1 MALENKAIPPL
12 ISRMWQIHQRE
23 LDTFDRIDDYVEGK
37 IGRPHIPDDA
47 DEEVKQ
53 IHAICIYNVLT
64 LVLDAFI
71 QNLSVVGYRR
81 GDAEENAAAWARWQV
96 NRFDARQA
104 EIYTSTVKY
113 GVGYVVAE
121 RESDGLKWRPRSP
134 RQLLALYRDPQ
145 VDWWPQYA
153 LETWVDSSNA
163 EPRRKGLL
171 FDSTHIY
178 PLDLGE
184 VSAPI
189 RDEDDKIRKVPISIG
204 ENGIGKPRPHGGVF
218 QGRSVCPVVR
228 YVNRP
233 DSEDLI
239 EGEIDRLIVDQ
250 RAINEVNFDRLM
262 VARYGAHPQNV
273 ISGWS
278 GSRQELLQT
287 AVNKTW
293 TFDDADVKASRLQG
307 ASLEPYNELIGKYE
321 EHVARRAQI
330 SPTYVM
336 SGMVNLSADALAA
349 AERNQQRKLGAM
361 REAHGESHEQLLQ
374 LSAGMDGDAATAEDE
389 SAEVIWKDTEARAF
403 GAMTDG
409 IYKIASAL
417 AEGLPIEPLLPLI
430 PGVTQQMIV
439 ALKAAAKRARD
450 QRTVTELVSAL
461 RPGAAAATQ
470 DPRVA
475 ELAERTA

>member
-1 MALENKAIPPL
+1 MLTADQIPPL
-12 ISRMWQIHQRE
+12 ISRMWQIHQHE
-23 LDTFDRIDDYVEGK
+23 LTAFDRIDEYVDGK

-47 DEEVKQ
+47 DEEVKE
-53 IHAICIYNVLT
+53 IHAICVHNVLT

-81 GDAEENAAAWARWQV
+81 GDAEVNDEAWKKWQA
-96 NRFDARQA
+96 NRMDARQA

-153 LETWVDSSNA
+153 LETWVDSTDGK
-163 EPRRKGLL
+163 PRRKGLL
-171 FDSTHIY
+171 FDATHIY

-184 VSAPI
+184 LSAPI
-189 RDEDDKIRKVPISIG
+189 RDEDDKIRKVPISVG
-204 ENGIGKPRPHGGVF
+204 ESSVGTARAHGGVF
-218 QGRSVCPVVR
+218 RGRPVCPVVR

-239 EGEIDRLIVDQ
+239 EGEIDRLVIDQ

-273 ISGWS
+273 IAGWT
-278 GSRQELLQT
+278 GTRNDLLKT

-293 TFDDADVKASRLQG
+293 TFEDADVKASRLQG
-307 ASLEPYNELIGKYE
+307 ASLEPYNALIEKLE

-361 REAHGESHEQLLQ
+361 RESHGESHEQLLQ
-374 LSAGMDGDAATAEDE
+374 LSAAMDGDAATAEDE

-417 AEGLPIEPLLPLI
+417 HEGLPIEPLLPLV
-430 PGVTQQMIV
+430 PGISQQMIT
-439 ALKAAAKRARD
+439 ALKAAAEKSRQAS
-450 QRTVTELVSAL
+450 TVTQLVSAL
-461 RPGAAAATQ
+461 RPAAAAATQ
-470 DPRVA
+470 DPQVA
-475 ELAERTA
+475 ALAERTA